1 MHGSQNQKTDRPQ
14 EKRPGVANC
23 RRVQR
28 SEVTTEYLLVDISLF
43 GMFSVVMV
51 NDYSDFQHNYFRLT
65 EKIGLVY
72 FK

>member
-1 MHGSQNQKTDRPQ
+1 MMM
-14 EKRPGVANC
+14 
-23 RRVQR
+23 R

-51 NDYSDFQHNYFRLT
+51 NDYSDFQHNYFSLT